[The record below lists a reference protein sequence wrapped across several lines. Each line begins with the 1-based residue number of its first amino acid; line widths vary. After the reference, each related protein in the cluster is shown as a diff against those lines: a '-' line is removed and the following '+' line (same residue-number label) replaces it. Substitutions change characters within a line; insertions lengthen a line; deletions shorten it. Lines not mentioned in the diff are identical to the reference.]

1 MSDKPTLS
9 ANAVTSASAVLSANA
24 VTSVIVPVFNGER
37 FLAEALQSVLA
48 QTLPPDEIIVV
59 DDGSTD
65 GSAALAAQF
74 PRVLVLQ
81 QPNRGAGAALNLGIR
96 HARGDLLA
104 FLDADD
110 RWLPG
115 KLAAQSAILAAD
127 ATVDMVFGHV
137 RQFRQGEGE
146 GQTVVISEPQVGIG
160 RCAMLIRR
168 AAFVRAGAFSEDPGL
183 PEFIHWYL
191 QAQAAGLRA
200 VILPEVV
207 FERRIHAHNSG
218 GGRSQE
224 ALRQSYLRVLRQSLA
239 QRRAEQA
246 DKP

>member
-1 MSDKPTLS
+1 MSDRST
-9 ANAVTSASAVLSANA
+9 V
-24 VTSVIVPVFNGER
+24 SVIVPVFNGER
-37 FLAEALQSVLA
+37 FLAEALRSVLD

-74 PRVLVLQ
+74 TAQFPGVLVFQ

-115 KLAAQSAILAAD
+115 KLAAQVAILDAD
-127 ATVDMVFGHV
+127 ATADMVFGHF
-137 RQFRQGEGE
+137 RQFRQDEGE
-146 GQTVVISEPQVGIG
+146 GAGYSGEPVFIGEPQPGIS

-168 AAFVRAGAFSEDPGL
+168 AAFARAGAFSEDPGL
-183 PEFIHWYL
+183 PEFIHWYM
-191 QAQAAGLRA
+191 QAQTAGLRA
-200 VILPEVV
+200 VVLPEVV